1 MAIRQHITELQ
12 NTIRNLHGV
21 EATHVESVPV
31 KEMFQGQ
38 TVWEGM
44 VEVFNLQGHPKTD
57 KAYAWMHDADTPK
70 KKRHVTVLH
79 LPPVTSPETAVRA
92 VIIQEYRNH
101 GTAEN

>member
-1 MAIRQHITELQ
+1 MKHVDELREV
-12 NTIRNLHGV
+12 ILKLHGA

-31 KEMFQGQ
+31 KEAFQGQ
-38 TVWEGM
+38 TVWEGV
-44 VEVFNLQGHPKTD
+44 VEVFDLRGHPKAN